1 MFLYKEHRSKNCVA
15 GRFKHRMSRTVNFAA
30 SRCPKPMRKRL
41 SALAF
46 VLLPALAAAQAPTGN
61 DEIFRY
67 RGADRDARLVEKAKQ
82 EGTVVLYTSL
92 APTESKPLAAAFEK
106 KYGIKVEL
114 WRSLSDKV
122 VQRVLTE
129 AQAKRHSVDVVET
142 NGPEMEM
149 LAREKVLAEFHSPYL
164 ADLPA
169 EAIPPHRM
177 WFPDRMNF
185 FVVGYNTEKVQRS
198 EIPATYEGF
207 ADAKWKGRLGLEATD
222 AEWMATLIKVW
233 GEEKGMEYFRK
244 LSAMKPD
251 VRKGH
256 VLLAELVAAGEVP
269 VGLTMY
275 NSNIVSLKRKGAP
288 IDFVPVQPVA
298 ARPQGIG
305 VAKHAPHPHAAL
317 LFAEYVLSPEGQRLF
332 ESMGRVPA
340 STKVKSELNNFPFTL
355 IEPATVLEEAPRW
368 EKLWNDFFLR
378 K

>member
-1 MFLYKEHRSKNCVA
+1 ML
-15 GRFKHRMSRTVNFAA
+15 KHAY
-30 SRCPKPMRKRL
+30 
-41 SALAF
+41 
-46 VLLPALAAAQAPTGN
+46 VLLSCLWVPAILAQVPAKN

-67 RGADRDARLVEKAKQ
+67 QGADREARLVERAKA
-82 EGTVVLYTSL
+82 EGSVVLYTSL
-92 APTESKPLAAAFEK
+92 APTESRPLAEAFEK

-114 WRSLSDKV
+114 WRALSDKV
-122 VQRVLTE
+122 VQRVITE
-129 AQAKRHSVDVVET
+129 AQARRHSVDVVET

-149 LAREKVLAEFHSPYL
+149 LAREKLLAEFHSPHI

-169 EAIPPHRM
+169 GAIPAHRT

-185 FVVGYNTEKVQRS
+185 FVVGYNTAKVQRS
-198 EIPATYEGF
+198 EIPAGYEGF
-207 ADAKWKGRLGLEATD
+207 ADPKWKGRIGIEATD

-233 GEEKGMEYFRK
+233 GNDKGMDYFRK

-305 VAKHAPHPHAAL
+305 LAKSAPHPNAAL
-317 LFAEYVLSPEGQRLF
+317 LFADFVLSPEGQRLF
-332 ESMGRVPA
+332 ESLGRVPA
-340 STKVKSELNNFPFTL
+340 STRVKSELNNFPFTL
-355 IEPATVLEEAPRW
+355 IEPATVLEEAEKW
-368 EKLWNDFFLR
+368 EKLWSELFLR